1 MLLGDKVYANKNS
14 RLAQVSKH
22 SDFDVIETLEVRTST
37 AYKKALQKIKNE
49 N

>member
-22 SDFDVIETLEVRTST
+22 SDFDVIETLEVRT
-37 AYKKALQKIKNE
+37 IKLNSI
-49 N
+49 

>member
-22 SDFDVIETLEVRTST
+22 SDFDVIATLEL
-37 AYKKALQKIKNE
+37 AYKCQEVRANSI
-49 N
+49 